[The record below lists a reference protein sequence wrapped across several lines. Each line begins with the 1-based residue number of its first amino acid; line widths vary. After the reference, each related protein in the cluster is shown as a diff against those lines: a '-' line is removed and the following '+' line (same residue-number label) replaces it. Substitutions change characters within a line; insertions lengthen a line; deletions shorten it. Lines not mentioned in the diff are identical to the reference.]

1 MIRAFQWDLARQVE
15 RLDWLLDQLPRYAS
29 WGYQELYLHLED
41 AVDYPSLPGVARQDA
56 YSWPQ
61 FTKLVKTAESHG
73 IKVVPIANLLG
84 HTQYL
89 IKTETWRDL
98 NELRASD
105 GTALAVGQICPN
117 HPQSIEVAKRLVSD
131 LAPLCSAG
139 KIHFGLDESFHLGKH
154 PESRREIAEKGLG
167 AYFAAWVN
175 RLHQL
180 AATHHL
186 EAAIWGDM
194 LIMLPE
200 AIPLLPR
207 GLSVFD
213 WYYHAFR
220 RNPRFELYNFAE
232 YDLAP
237 ALKKQRVHYWGCPM
251 NGAFRHEP
259 MPVFGERIANAVS
272 WWDRCQRTKAAGFL
286 VSSWEANHLTPE
298 MTTVVDAAIAGLWLE
313 GDARD
318 TSTLLQRG
326 FQRVHQNTLTQA
338 AAQARLALA
347 CDERAFASYAQAE
360 RHRCWDS
367 AHSAEGP
374 ARAGAEMRFFQRSF
388 SRQRNEPFKL
398 SIGWRRYLSQRE
410 FFVKKSSDQI
420 LKARRLWFREKTPQ
434 LEALLQGLQAGT
446 QAFSEQ
452 LDLGAQAAKSLH
464 ALTRKRNSPNANAQI
479 VASDR
484 RQLAAWKKWL
494 SSVQKDAG
502 NLMLAS
508 PLAGRWQL
516 CLTVHVTRPA
526 ANLVVIQ
533 QQNETGEW
541 SDLRL
546 RHTIEFRSGSA
557 RPRSQVKRTWSVPI
571 EEPDLPL
578 RIGLRGVGEVVISQ
592 VRLTDGISTR
602 TDPTW
607 KPATR
612 KKFSSTPISE
622 GWVPLDW
629 STNIDQFDLN
639 FG

>member
-56 YSWPQ
+56 YSWRQ
-61 FTKLVKTAESHG
+61 FTQLVNTAESHG

-89 IKTETWRDL
+89 IKTEAWRDL
-98 NELRASD
+98 NELRAPD
-105 GTALAVGQICPN
+105 GTALDVGQICPN
-117 HPQSIEVAKRLVSD
+117 HPQAIEVAERLVSD

-154 PESRREIAEKGLG
+154 PESRREIAKQGLG

-180 AATHHL
+180 AATHNL

-194 LIMLPE
+194 LIMLPG

-213 WYYHAFR
+213 WCYHAFR

-237 ALKKQRVHYWGCPM
+237 ALKKHGIHYWGCPM

-259 MPVFGERIANAVS
+259 LPVFGERIANAVS
-272 WWDRCQRTKAAGFL
+272 WWDRCQRTQAAGFL

-298 MTTVVDAAIAGLWLE
+298 MTNVVDAAIAGLWLE
-313 GDARD
+313 GDACD

-326 FQRVHQNTLTQA
+326 FQRVHQNTPA
-338 AAQARLALA
+338 RSAAQARLALA

-360 RHRCWDS
+360 RHRYWDS
-367 AHSAEGP
+367 AHSDEGP
-374 ARAGAEMRFFQRSF
+374 ARAGADMRFFQRSY
-388 SRQRNEPFKL
+388 SRQLDEPFKR
-398 SIGWRRYLSQRE
+398 SIGWRLYLAQRE

-420 LKARRLWFREKTPQ
+420 LKARRLWSRQKTPR
-434 LEALLQGLQAGT
+434 LEALLQGLEAASQT
-446 QAFSEQ
+446 FSAQ

-464 ALTRKRNSPNANAQI
+464 ELTRKRNFPNANSQI
-479 VASDR
+479 IESDR
-484 RQLAAWKKWL
+484 RKLAGWKKWL
-494 SSVQKDAG
+494 SSVMKDAE
-502 NLMLAS
+502 NLKLAS

-516 CLTVHVTRPA
+516 CLTVHATRPA

-533 QQNETGEW
+533 QQNESGDW
-541 SDLRL
+541 HDLRL

-557 RPRSQVKRTWSVPI
+557 RPRSKAKRTWSVPI
-571 EEPDLPL
+571 EDPDLPL
-578 RIGLRGVGEVVISQ
+578 RIGLRGVGEVAISQ

-602 TDPTW
+602 TDRTL

-612 KKFSSTPISE
+612 KKLGSIPKSA
-622 GWVPLDW
+622 GWSHLDW
-629 STNIDQFDLN
+629 TTNADQLDLS
-639 FG
+639 F